1 MQDEGSHALDG
12 PLQALCP
19 EAVSPWNWDSN
30 LSLDNFLLLALAL
43 SLASFSLGRLEPKVG
58 HSCTAPQP
66 PPLSHASKS

>member
-1 MQDEGSHALDG
+1 MRG
-12 PLQALCP
+12 PMPWTALCRLCVLKQSHP
-19 EAVSPWNWDSN
+19 GIGIPN